1 MIKNIISIQRA
12 IEKATI
18 FLKRKKIES
27 PRLTAE
33 ILISH
38 VLSLSITDL
47 YLKHDNL
54 ISDDEFR
61 RFWELIIARSKRF
74 PIQYLTQEVD
84 FLGLKLKIKE
94 DVFIPRPETEIL
106 TLKAISILKNMSTN
120 ENIKTSENIKVNK
133 SIKTSKNIRV
143 YRNMKANK
151 NIKKNNYS
159 TSSNEKKLLVLDIGT
174 GCGAIGLAIA
184 KNISGCFIYATDISE
199 KALKMAKTNASNL
212 NLSDK
217 IKFFKGYLFE
227 PIPSNLKYKFD
238 LIVSNPPYV
247 PISKFKKLQPEIRKY
262 EPKVA
267 LIGGEDGLFYYRE
280 IISNSLNF
288 LRKDGYLLLEIGYN
302 QSKKIEKIVKD
313 IKSKSQFFFKNQRYK
328 IKEIMKDLSKIDRVV
343 VLQKIK

>member
-1 MIKNIISIQRA
+1 MIRNIISIQSA
-12 IEKATI
+12 IEKAI
-18 FLKRKKIES
+18 SLLKRKNIES

-47 YLKHDNL
+47 YLKCDNL

-61 RFWELIIARSKRF
+61 KFWELIIARSKRF

-84 FLGLKLKIKE
+84 FLGLKLKIEE

-106 TLKAISILKNMSTN
+106 TLKAISILKNMIIN
-120 ENIKTSENIKVNK
+120 KNIDNNRNIKVNK
-133 SIKTSKNIRV
+133 KIR
-143 YRNMKANK
+143 K
-151 NIKKNNYS
+151 S
-159 TSSNEKKLLVLDIGT
+159 SHLTSSNEKKLLVLDIGT

-184 KNISGCFIYATDISE
+184 KNIPGCFVYATDISE
-199 KALKMAKTNASNL
+199 KALKVAKTNAFNL
-212 NLSDK
+212 NLSDR

-227 PIPSNLKYKFD
+227 PIPSNLKHKFN

-247 PISKFKKLQPEIRKY
+247 PISKFKELQPEIRRY

-267 LIGGEDGLFYYRE
+267 LLGGEDGLFYYRE
-280 IISNSLNF
+280 IISNSFNF
-288 LRKDGYLLLEIGYN
+288 LRKDEHLLLEIGYN

-313 IKSKSQFFFKNQRYK
+313 IKSKSKIFFKNQRYK
-328 IKEIMKDLSKIDRVV
+328 IKEIIKDLSKIDRVV
-343 VLQKIK
+343 VIQKIE

>member
-1 MIKNIISIQRA
+1 MVKNIISIQSA
-12 IEKATI
+12 IEKAI
-18 FLKRKKIES
+18 SLLKRKNIES

-47 YLKHDNL
+47 YLKRDNL

-61 RFWELIIARSKRF
+61 KFWELIIARSKRF

-106 TLKAISILKNMSTN
+106 TLKAISILKNMFIN
-120 ENIKTSENIKVNK
+120 
-133 SIKTSKNIRV
+133 KNI
-143 YRNMKANK
+143 YNNRNIKANK
-151 NIKKNNYS
+151 KIRKNNHL

-184 KNISGCFIYATDISE
+184 KNIPGCFVYATDISK
-199 KALKMAKTNASNL
+199 KALKVAKTNAFNL
-212 NLSDK
+212 NLSDR

-227 PIPSNLKYKFD
+227 PLPSNLKLRFD
-238 LIVSNPPYV
+238 LIISNPPYV
-247 PISKFKKLQPEIRKY
+247 PISKFKELQPEIRKY

-267 LIGGEDGLFYYRE
+267 LLGGEDGLFYYRE

-288 LRKDGYLLLEIGYN
+288 LRKDGHLLLEIGYN

-328 IKEIMKDLSKIDRVV
+328 IKEIIKDLSKIDRVV
-343 VLQKIK
+343 VIQKME